1 MKNRIASVALLA
13 LLLQG
18 CFSSSNSTSDN
29 NSSRISNNLKSL
41 GLAFAGK
48 DNMLTTVG
56 GGISS
61 STSSTNS
68 SSSSS
73 LKMKYYQKENISSCE
88 NGGTMNIV
96 SDFDNQNIHTDLP
109 IDFNSTIIMDNCIED
124 GININ
129 ATIFRNI
136 KNKGNYLS
144 KITMIFT
151 EDSSLEDINSGEIIT
166 IKKNSKV
173 SIDELSEDTEI
184 DTENMDI
191 QSSTGE
197 SYKSINLVT
206 NETYL
211 DNGDESSYDMS
222 GEIIYNGEKY
232 SVDRDYDG
240 SKTPTIYRYDEDG
253 IGEHV
258 LSGQAKYY
266 NQQGEHIT
274 FTIISENSMKI
285 SIDSDND
292 GKIDKEETISL
303 D

>member
-1 MKNRIASVALLA
+1 MKNKIASIALLA

-18 CFSSSNSTSDN
+18 CFSSNKSTSDN
-29 NSSRISNNLKSL
+29 NSSKISNNLKSL

-48 DNMLTTVG
+48 DDMLTTVG

-61 STSSTNS
+61 STSFTNS
-68 SSSSS
+68 PSSSS
-73 LKMKYYQKENISSCE
+73 LKMKYYQKDNISICE

-109 IDFNSTIIMDNCIED
+109 IDFNTTIIMDNCIKD
-124 GININ
+124 GTNTN
-129 ATIFRNI
+129 ATILMNI
-136 KNKGNYLS
+136 KDKGDYLS

-151 EDSSLEDINSGEIIT
+151 ENSSFEDIDSGEIVT

-211 DNGDESSYDMS
+211 DNGDESSYDIS
-222 GEIIYNGEKY
+222 GDIIYNGEKY
-232 SVDRDYDG
+232 SVDRDYDA
-240 SKTPTIYRYDEDG
+240 SKTPTIYRYDEDD
-253 IGEHV
+253 ISHV